1 MARWPAP
8 GRCKARLAADLLDRL
23 NLDGVK
29 ARSARIQQRLTS
41 HTLAVAAE
49 LQRQALFTT
58 VLAVSGLGPLAAQR
72 WGRRHGIA
80 QVRLQGPGSLG
91 TRLKRQLRLQRPS
104 KRATLVIGSDLPDL
118 NRRDL
123 LLAVERLAERD
134 LVLGPASDGGYWL
147 IGLSAGLLE
156 APERWPLSGIPWG
169 GPEVCRST
177 LTAAWSKG
185 LSTDLLPE
193 RQDVDHL
200 SDLDP
205 WLG

>member
-8 GRCKARLAADLLDRL
+8 GRCKARLASDLLGRL
-23 NLDGVK
+23 NLAGVE
-29 ARSARIQQRLTS
+29 ARSAWIQQRLTG

-58 VLAVSGLGPLAAQR
+58 VLAVSGLGPVAAQR
-72 WGRRHGIA
+72 WGQRHGIA

-91 TRLKRQLRLQRPS
+91 TRMKRQLLIQRS
-104 KRATLVIGSDLPDL
+104 AKQAALVIGSDLPDL
-118 NRRDL
+118 NRQDL
-123 LLAVERLAERD
+123 LLAAERLAERD

-147 IGLSAGLLE
+147 IGLSARLLD

-169 GPEVCRST
+169 GPQVCQST
-177 LTAAWSKG
+177 LKAAWRAG
-185 LSTDLLPE
+185 LSTDLLAE

>member
-8 GRCKARLAADLLDRL
+8 GRCKARLASDLFGHL
-23 NLDGVK
+23 NLDGVG
-29 ARSARIQQRLTS
+29 ARSAWIQQRLTG

-58 VLAVSGLGPLAAQR
+58 VLAVSGLGPVAAQR
-72 WGRRHGIA
+72 WGKRHGIA

-91 TRLKRQLRLQRPS
+91 TRMKRQLLIQRS
-104 KRATLVIGSDLPDL
+104 AKQAALVIGSDLPDL
-118 NRRDL
+118 NRHDL
-123 LLAVERLAERD
+123 LLAAERLAERD

-147 IGLSAGLLE
+147 IGLSARLLD

-169 GPEVCRST
+169 GPQVCQST
-177 LTAAWSKG
+177 LKAAWRAG

>member
-49 LQRQALFTT
+49 LQRQAMFTT

-169 GPEVCRST
+169 GPEVCRCT
-177 LTAAWSKG
+177 LSAAWSKG

>member
-49 LQRQALFTT
+49 LQRQAMFTT

>member
-8 GRCKARLAADLLDRL
+8 GRCKARLASDLFGHL
-23 NLDGVK
+23 NLDGVG
-29 ARSARIQQRLTS
+29 ARSAWIQQRLTG

-58 VLAVSGLGPLAAQR
+58 VLAVSGLGPVAAQR
-72 WGRRHGIA
+72 WGQRHGIA

-91 TRLKRQLRLQRPS
+91 TRMKRQLLIQRS
-104 KRATLVIGSDLPDL
+104 AKQAALVIGSDLPDL
-118 NRRDL
+118 NRQDL

-134 LVLGPASDGGYWL
+134 LVLGPARDGGYWL
-147 IGLSAGLLE
+147 IGLSARLLD

-169 GPEVCRST
+169 GPQVCQST
-177 LTAAWSKG
+177 LKAAWRAG

>member
-23 NLDGVK
+23 NLDGVE

-91 TRLKRQLRLQRPS
+91 TRLKRQLRLQRPA

-177 LTAAWSKG
+177 LSAAWSKG

-200 SDLDP
+200 GDLDP

>member
-23 NLDGVK
+23 NLDGVE

>member
-49 LQRQALFTT
+49 LQRQAMFTT

-169 GPEVCRST
+169 GAEVCRST

>member
-8 GRCKARLAADLLDRL
+8 GRCKARLANDLLGRL
-23 NLDGVK
+23 NLDGVE
-29 ARSARIQQRLTS
+29 ARSAWIQQRLTG

-49 LQRQALFTT
+49 LQRQALFTP

-91 TRLKRQLRLQRPS
+91 TRLKRQLLSQRPA
-104 KRATLVIGSDLPDL
+104 KQAALVIGSDLPDL
-118 NRRDL
+118 NRQDL

-147 IGLSAGLLE
+147 IGLSARLLD

-169 GPEVCRST
+169 GPEVCQST
-177 LTAAWSKG
+177 LTAAWSAG

>member
-91 TRLKRQLRLQRPS
+91 TRLKRQLRLQRPA

-156 APERWPLSGIPWG
+156 DPERWPLSGIPWG